1 MKCAKCGT
9 KLTAAICSSCGYSNK
24 SDVWYLEQLPAQE
37 CVIGNNV
44 QKYTEML
51 KDNIAPVEL
60 AANLGD
66 PDACKVLTDYY
77 YRLEKYIWDEEPELY
92 HTPRHHTEKIE
103 AGWFAQMLVKFGGEP
118 TANQAY
124 ILARE
129 LQYAYDYAGPTV
141 SEYGNNRELIADML
155 KWMTFAAEQDH
166 PLAQNFMLKCY
177 LKGKFV
183 EKDAAKEEYW
193 RKRIHERYRDSID
206 SIPKRYP
213 WSR

>member
-9 KLTAAICSSCGYSNK
+9 KLTVAICSSCGYSNK

-51 KDNIAPVEL
+51 KDNIASVEL
-60 AANLGD
+60 AADMGD

-77 YRLEKYIWDEEPELY
+77 YKKEQRIWDDEPEK
-92 HTPRHHTEKIE
+92 PRSFDSQIN
-103 AGWFAQMLVKFGGEP
+103 AGKYARMIVLSGGSP

-129 LQYAYDYAGPTV
+129 LQYAYDY
-141 SEYGNNRELIADML
+141 SKSYCSDYNSREAHAMDVIR
-155 KWMTFAAEQDH
+155 WMTFAAEQDH
-166 PLAQNFMLKCY
+166 PSAQDFLLKCY
-177 LKGKFV
+177 SRGRYV
-183 EKDAAKEEYW
+183 EKDSVQEEYW
-193 RKRIHERYRDSID
+193 RKKIHERYRSSID
-206 SIPKRYP
+206 NIPKLHP
-213 WSR
+213 WSI

>member
-60 AANLGD
+60 AANQGD

-77 YRLEKYIWDEEPELY
+77 YQKEKHIWDEEPEK
-92 HTPRHHTEKIE
+92 PRSFDANIN
-103 AGWFAQMLVKFGGEP
+103 AGVYAHMLVQSGGTP

-129 LQYAYDYAGPTV
+129 LQYAYDY
-141 SEYGNNRELIADML
+141 SRSYCKNYSSREDHAKDVIR
-155 KWMTFAAEQDH
+155 WMTFSAEQDH
-166 PLAQNFMLKCY
+166 PLAQNFLLKCY
-177 LKGKFV
+177 SKGRYV
-183 EKDAAKEEYW
+183 EKDLAMEEYW
-193 RKRIHERYRDSID
+193 RKKIHERYRSSID
-206 SIPKRYP
+206 SIPKLHP
-213 WSR
+213 WSI